1 MSDLIVAPNE
11 HGVIRLFT
19 LDMRPEE
26 AKFLREPGAAGQV
39 LGVEGL
45 DPDQIDIFPVSDL
58 EDLGLYGYLS
68 EGCGVSDDQLDRS
81 KLEAIEGWVMVLR
94 SAAFGGRAATLSP
107 DPRLRLIGLY
117 TEEATNWSGGTI
129 ETESAKPFSASPPP
143 PREARAKAQR
153 LGSLIFAVVM
163 ALIIGGVLWLI
174 L

>member
-1 MSDLIVAPNE
+1 MNDLIIAPHE
-11 HGVIRLFT
+11 RGVIRLFS

-26 AKFLREPGAAGQV
+26 AKFLREPGAVDQV

-45 DPDQIDIFPVSDL
+45 DPEQIDIFPVSDL

-68 EGCGVSDDQLDRS
+68 EGCGVSEDQLDRT

-94 SAAFGGRAATLSP
+94 SAALGGRSATLSL
-107 DPRLRLIGLY
+107 DPRLHLIGLF

-129 ETESAKPFSASPPP
+129 ETESAKPFSAPQSPPVYNKP
-143 PREARAKAQR
+143 SRI
-153 LGSLIFAVVM
+153 GSAVIAILILIAV
-163 ALIIGGVLWLI
+163 GGALWLI